1 VCGHKNV
8 TDAMNSQLTENTQ
21 NPFIFQLDKKFPMR
35 FAWASLVFIYVL
47 QYPLN
52 QLIPK
57 GVPIPQYDWS
67 TWLVAYCFVLISVPI
82 FMLTLYVGLSGRP
95 VQIFPTVR
103 LRWKSKKRMGLPML
117 IMVFILFG
125 LWSYLMVNLK
135 IGMTIYTDFD
145 PLPYRI
151 IGILF
156 YGRLFVQPMILAYIV
171 IGYANSRLKWFLF
184 LLLAALGALVSLT
197 SGSRFASIMFALPM
211 LILFKGKSK
220 YITFG
225 ITLFTYIIIA
235 SLSRSFYLP
244 FVIGDPEL
252 IAIYANAE
260 YLELVTKNIFLM
272 PFSYFIVRSM
282 GIAEVLMTF
291 NFGDITPG
299 FADSLQSFLAY
310 FLPYISPG
318 TIASV
323 KNIYGLSDNAF
334 GGFGLDMFSNFWLA
348 FGGDLVIYLFGLAL
362 TGWLLGRTYRQF
374 AIGMVRFGFKG
385 FTNLVFILL
394 FLLIFEGR
402 VFLFPYLF
410 MMSWLINR
418 KSIRRILLTMLS
430 KLSLRR
436 ALLPSNTLQSHPHT

>member
-8 TDAMNSQLTENTQ
+8 TDAMNSQLTVNTQ

-135 IGMTIYTDFD
+135 IGMTIYTSFD

-156 YGRLFVQPMILAYIV
+156 YGRLFVQPLILAYIM

-184 LLLAALGALVSLT
+184 LLLAALGAWVSLT

-225 ITLFTYIIIA
+225 ITLFTYFIIA

-244 FVIGDPEL
+244 FIIGDTEL
-252 IAIYANAE
+252 IQVYANKE
-260 YLELVTKNIFLM
+260 YLKLITENILLN
-272 PFSYFIVRSM
+272 PLYYIIVRSM
-282 GIAEVLMTF
+282 GIREVLMTF
-291 NFGDITPG
+291 NFGNISPS
-299 FADSLQSFLAY
+299 FADAMQTFIAY
-310 FLPYISPG
+310 FLPYIILG
-318 TIASV
+318 NRASV
-323 KNIYGLSDNAF
+323 KNIYGLPDDVF
-334 GGFGLDMFSNFWLA
+334 GSFGLDMFSNFWVV
-348 FGGDLVIYLFGLAL
+348 FGGSFLLYLPGLAL
-362 TGWLLGRTYRQF
+362 IGWILGRTHRQF
-374 AIGMVRFGFKG
+374 VIGMERFGLKG
-385 FTNLVFILL
+385 FPNLVFILL

-402 VFLFPYLF
+402 AFLFPYLF

-418 KSIRRILLTMLS
+418 KSISRILLTMLRT
-430 KLSLRR
+430 LSLRR